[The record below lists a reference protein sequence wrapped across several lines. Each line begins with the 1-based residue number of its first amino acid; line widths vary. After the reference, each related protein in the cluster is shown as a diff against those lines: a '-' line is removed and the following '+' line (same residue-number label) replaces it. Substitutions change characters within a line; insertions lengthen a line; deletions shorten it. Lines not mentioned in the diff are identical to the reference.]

1 MLDNGVL
8 YVLLLYIFNI
18 SVLNAN
24 DILIADESV

>member
-24 DILIADESV
+24 EILIADESV